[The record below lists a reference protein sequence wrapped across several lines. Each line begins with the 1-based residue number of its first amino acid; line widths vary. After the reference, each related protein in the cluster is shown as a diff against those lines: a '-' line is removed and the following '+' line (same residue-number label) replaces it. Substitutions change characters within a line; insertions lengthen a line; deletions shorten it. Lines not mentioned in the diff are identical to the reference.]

1 MEKIQKQY
9 LAALR
14 AEMAKAGVNTVIISG
29 TDPHQSENPPAHWRD
44 REWLTGFWSTNG
56 TNGTAVVTPDLALCW
71 TDSRYFIQAADQLK
85 DTGFSMMEE
94 DGPNAVNL
102 VDWVTENTPKGA
114 VAAIDGTTF
123 SVSQAQRMEQ
133 EFTDNGIIF
142 KTDFCPF
149 DTINPLSLIHI

>member
-56 TNGTAVVTPDLALCW
+56 TNGTAVVTPDQALCW
-71 TDSRYFIQAADQLK
+71 TDSRYFIQEIGRAH
-85 DTGFSMMEE
+85 
-94 DGPNAVNL
+94 V
-102 VDWVTENTPKGA
+102 
-114 VAAIDGTTF
+114 
-123 SVSQAQRMEQ
+123 
-133 EFTDNGIIF
+133 
-142 KTDFCPF
+142 
-149 DTINPLSLIHI
+149 